1 MRVPRHPA
9 AAPAIRPGSPAA
21 LPGLRLTDLTECGGC
36 AAKLGADVLA
46 EVLAGLGTI
55 AGPAPADL
63 IAGLDPP
70 DDAAVYRLTD
80 DLAVIGTVDFFPPLV
95 DDPATYGAI
104 AAANACSDVFAMGGR
119 VLFALSV
126 AAFPEAMEPA
136 TMAAIVGGAAAVV
149 REAGGTLAGGHT
161 IRDPEPKF
169 GLAVVGVAH
178 PDRLLRKG
186 GARPGDMLLLTKP
199 LGTGLL
205 VSGARQGRS
214 SAADLAAAIT
224 WMRALNRAAAE
235 VLVAHGIRGATDV
248 TGFGLLGHGLEMAR
262 ASGARL
268 VFEAAA
274 LPALAG
280 ALALA
285 AAGVETGGAGHNRR
299 FVAPALE
306 VARASTIRWSSWST
320 TRRPAAGCSRRCLT
334 PCSTRSKRS
343 SRPPACR
350 LGAWVGSRRARDS
363 PSPDRNH
370 VARSALVAYAGWH
383 LSAADWTARLE
394 HREVRNG

>member
-1 MRVPRHPA
+1 MSLAGPA
-9 AAPAIRPGSPAA
+9 PGAPA
-21 LPGLRLTDLTECGGC
+21 GLRLTDLTDCGGC

-46 EVLAGLGTI
+46 EVLAGLGT
-55 AGPAPADL
+55 AAATPEL
-63 IAGLDPP
+63 LAGLDPP
-70 DDAAVYRLTD
+70 DDGAVYRLSD
-80 DLAVIGTVDFFPPLV
+80 DLAIIGTVDFFPPLV
-95 DDPATYGAI
+95 ADPATFGAI

-126 AAFPEAMEPA
+126 AAFPEELP
-136 TMAAIVGGAAAVV
+136 TDVMAAIVSGAAQVV

-178 PDRLLRKG
+178 PGRLLRKG
-186 GARPGDMLLLTKP
+186 GARPGDVLLLTKP

-205 VSGARQGRS
+205 VSGSREGRTRPE
-214 SAADLAAAIT
+214 DLDGAVAS
-224 WMRALNRAAAE
+224 MRALNRAAAE
-235 VLVAHGIRGATDV
+235 ALVAAGVAAATDV

-274 LPALAG
+274 IPALPG

-285 AAGVETGGAGHNRR
+285 AAGAETGGAAHNRR

-306 VARASTIRWSSWST
+306 VG
-320 TRRPAAGCSRRCLT
+320 PAVAADVVALAHDPQTSGGLLAAV
-334 PCSTRSKRS
+334 
-343 SRPPACR
+343 PAES
-350 LGAWVGSRRARDS
+350 L
-363 PSPDRNH
+363 
-370 VARSALVAYAGWH
+370 ALVEASLAAVGVPAWRVGQVAGGSGI
-383 LSAADWTARLE
+383 LLA
-394 HREVRNG
+394 

>member
-1 MRVPRHPA
+1 LSASGDPRPVT
-9 AAPAIRPGSPAA
+9 
-21 LPGLRLTDLTECGGC
+21 LTDLTECGGC

-46 EVLAGLGTI
+46 EVLAGLG
-55 AGPAPADL
+55 AGARADAPAVDANL

-70 DDAAVYRLTD
+70 DDAAVYRLAD

-95 DDPATYGAI
+95 ADPATFGAI

-126 AAFPEAMEPA
+126 AAFPEDLPA
-136 TMAAIVGGAAAVV
+136 EVMAAIIRGAAGVV
-149 REAGGTLAGGHT
+149 REAGGSLAGGHT

-178 PDRLLRKG
+178 PERLLRKG
-186 GARPGDMLLLTKP
+186 GARPGDALLLTKP

-205 VSGARQGRS
+205 VSGARRGRT
-214 SAADLAAAIT
+214 ATADLDAAIAS
-224 WMRALNRAAAE
+224 MRTLNRAAAE
-235 VLVAHGIRGATDV
+235 VLVEAGVLGATDV

-268 VFEAAA
+268 VFQAAA
-274 LPALAG
+274 LPALPG

-299 FVAPALE
+299 FTAPALE
-306 VARASTIRWSSWST
+306 VVPGVAPPLVALAHDPQTSGGLLAAV
-320 TRRPAAGCSRRCLT
+320 PAATLER
-334 PCSTRSKRS
+334 
-343 SRPPACR
+343 
-350 LGAWVGSRRARDS
+350 VERALAAAGV
-363 PSPDRNH
+363 PSWRIGRIEAGQAA
-370 VARSALVAYAGWH
+370 VALV
-383 LSAADWTARLE
+383 
-394 HREVRNG
+394 